1 METIPQRKKPKN
13 VRRNMQLELRKVL
26 VPLPTTLPR

>member
-13 VRRNMQLELRKVL
+13 VRNMQLELRKVL